1 MDSSRSRPPLLALG
15 SAGARNTAGLQHHGA
30 PLLAGDIRP
39 SLDAVLALDLV
50 RAAESVEDPP
60 AFGTA
65 VRTDFILGMGKV
77 GQAVKILLDID
88 RVLSTAEASQL
99 AVLAA

>member
-1 MDSSRSRPPLLALG
+1 MPPADRTEQTCIIVVEITGQDGRKLSTG
-15 SAGARNTAGLQHHGA
+15 IVVDRVSE
-30 PLLAGDIRP
+30 
-39 SLDAVLALDLV
+39 VLNI
-50 RAAESVEDPP
+50 AAESVEDPP

-88 RVLSTAEASQL
+88 RVLSSAEAAQL
-99 AVLAA
+99 AALAA